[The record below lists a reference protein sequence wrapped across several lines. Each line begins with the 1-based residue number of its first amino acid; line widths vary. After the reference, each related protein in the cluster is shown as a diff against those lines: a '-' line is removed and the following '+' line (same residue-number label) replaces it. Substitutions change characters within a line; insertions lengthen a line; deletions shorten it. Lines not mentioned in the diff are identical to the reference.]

1 MVASVVGLVADVVSA
16 GLLVVTSDSRVV
28 WANRAL
34 FALVT
39 GGAMVHEESATPD
52 PTGLGVFVRTNT
64 GFDDMVA
71 ARLAVAEAGL
81 PLAGLVPD
89 GEPREARWH
98 APDGTTRWLEIRC
111 RALADGDAGRD
122 WTAGTGGYVLY
133 EIVDN
138 TVRHNEEDLAQ
149 LRQRWLRRVETI
161 ARTGI
166 WEWDLVTNEVEWSDE
181 LLAMFGYPTDTY
193 LDYDT
198 YRSLMHP
205 DDVPRIEA
213 ALEQAIAEV
222 SPFEFTHR
230 MYLADRVTECVLEC
244 HGDVLTDHAGTPI
257 RIMGTAHDVTEL
269 IRLRRD
275 LVHLTTHDPLTGL
288 CNRQAMTKLLS
299 ERIAGVERIEGIP
312 GIDTASNGT
321 APAGTASNRTA
332 SNGTASAGTASN
344 RTAPNGTLL
353 LVDVD
358 DFKDI
363 NDMRGHAV
371 GDAVMGALAQ
381 LLAKTLPG
389 AVLGRLGG
397 DEFAVVLESDN
408 GPDGLGVANALCEKV
423 ARHTI
428 IVDGVPSR
436 ITVSIGVVS
445 LPSAADSDM
454 ALARA
459 HLALGEAKEAGRGC
473 ARLFTPERYEHV
485 ARRVSVVQ
493 RVRDA
498 LDGGLMA
505 LDAQPVVDLSSRQV
519 QGYELL
525 VRLRDGRQPD
535 LAPAEFMGALAHSD
549 LMLSLDRWVLAQAVA
564 ALASATARRERLR
577 LHMNISSQ
585 SVADPEF
592 GQFVLSA
599 LRAARV
605 DPSQLGLEIPEIVA
619 VTSLD
624 AARRLAETLTDAGCR
639 FTLDD
644 FGAGVG
650 SFVYLRNLPF
660 TNVKIDGDFL
670 RHVDTSPADT
680 VLVDAVVRVAR
691 CLGMYTIAENV
702 DREPL
707 ALALRDLG
715 VDYAQGF
722 LTGRPRP
729 LTDLLAEGSDVD
741 PETREVSLNGFLG

>member
-1 MVASVVGLVADVVSA
+1 MVASVVGLVADVVST

-39 GGAMVHEESATPD
+39 GAATVPEETAAPG
-52 PTGLGVFVRTNT
+52 PAGLGAFRRAGSGSVDPV
-64 GFDDMVA
+64 DLVA

-81 PLAGLVPD
+81 PLARVVPD
-89 GEPREARWH
+89 DEPRAASWQ
-98 APDGTTRWLEIRC
+98 APDGSSRWLEIRC
-111 RALADGDAGRD
+111 RAFADGDPT
-122 WTAGTGGYVLY
+122 WGGQFGAEGYLLY

-138 TVRHNEEDLAQ
+138 TARHHEEEVAG
-149 LRQRWLRRVETI
+149 LRERWLRHVETI

-166 WEWDLVTNEVEWSDE
+166 WEWDLVTNEVAWSDE

-198 YRSLMHP
+198 YRSLIHP
-205 DDVPRIEA
+205 DDVTRVEGV
-213 ALEQAIAEV
+213 LEQAIAEV

-230 MYLADRVTECVLEC
+230 MYFADRATECVLEC

-269 IRLRRD
+269 IRARRE
-275 LVHLTTHDPLTGL
+275 LAQLTTHDPLTGL
-288 CNRQAMTKLLS
+288 RNRQAVTGLLA
-299 ERIAGVERIEGIP
+299 ERIAGSAGSERI
-312 GIDTASNGT
+312 DASPNGS
-321 APAGTASNRTA
+321 APAGT
-332 SNGTASAGTASN
+332 
-344 RTAPNGTLL
+344 LL
-353 LVDVD
+353 LINIDN
-358 DFKDI
+358 FRDI
-363 NDMRGHAV
+363 NDTRGHAV
-371 GDAVMGALAQ
+371 GDAVLRALAQ
-381 LLAKTLPG
+381 TVAETLPTS
-389 AVLGRLGG
+389 VLGRLGG
-397 DEFAVVLESDN
+397 DEFVVILESAN
-408 GPDGLGVANALCEKV
+408 GPDGLGVADTLCAKV
-423 ARHTI
+423 ARHAIIIDDVTI
-428 IVDGVPSR
+428 RVTI
-436 ITVSIGVVS
+436 SIGV
-445 LPSAADSDM
+445 LPLSSATDSDT

-459 HLALGEAKEAGRGC
+459 GLALREAKDAGRGR
-473 ARLFTPERYEHV
+473 ARLFTAEHYEHV
-485 ARRVSVVQ
+485 DRRISLAR

-505 LDAQPVVDLSSRQV
+505 LDAQPIVDLTSREV

-525 VRLRDGRQPD
+525 LRLRDGRQPE
-535 LAPAEFMGALAHSD
+535 LAPAEFMSALAHSD
-549 LMLSLDRWVLAQAVA
+549 LTLALDRWVLRQAVA

-577 LHMNISSQ
+577 LHVNISGR

-592 GQFVLSA
+592 GQFVLGT

-605 DPSQLGLEIPEIVA
+605 DPSQLGLEIAESVA
-619 VTSLD
+619 VVSLD
-624 AARRLAETLTDAGCR
+624 AARQLAETLTDAGCR

-670 RHVDTSPADT
+670 RQVDTSPADT

-702 DREPL
+702 DRESL

-729 LTDLLAEGSDVD
+729 LTDLLAEVPYAD

>member
-1 MVASVVGLVADVVSA
+1 MVASVVGLVPDVVSA

-39 GGAMVHEESATPD
+39 GGAMVHEQSATPD
-52 PTGLGVFVRTNT
+52 PTGLGVLVQATA

-81 PLAGLVPD
+81 PLVGVVPD
-89 GEPREARWH
+89 GEPCEARWQ

-111 RALADGDAGRD
+111 RALAAGDTGRD
-122 WTAGTGGYVLY
+122 RTVGTGGYVLY

-138 TVRHNEEDLAQ
+138 TARHNEEDVAQ
-149 LRQRWLRRVETI
+149 LRQRWLRHVETI

-205 DDVPRIEA
+205 DDVSRIEGV
-213 ALEQAIAEV
+213 LERAIAEV

-269 IRLRRD
+269 IRVRRE
-275 LVHLTTHDPLTGL
+275 LIHLTTHDPLTGL
-288 CNRQAMTKLLS
+288 RNRQAMTALLS
-299 ERIAGVERIEGIP
+299 ERIAGIADIADIEPVERMTGIA
-312 GIDTASNGT
+312 IASNGMAPNGMARAGMAPK
-321 APAGTASNRTA
+321 APAQA
-332 SNGTASAGTASN
+332 
-344 RTAPNGTLL
+344 GTLL

-358 DFKDI
+358 DFKDV

-428 IVDGVPSR
+428 IVDGVTIR
-436 ITVSIGVVS
+436 ITVSVGVVS
-445 LPSAADSDM
+445 LSSATDSDM

-459 HLALGEAKEAGRGC
+459 HLALYEAKDAGRGC

-485 ARRVSVVQ
+485 ARRISMVQ

-525 VRLRDGRQPD
+525 LRLRDGRQPD
-535 LAPAEFMGALAHSD
+535 LAPAEFMGALADSD

-577 LHMNISSQ
+577 LHMNISGQ

-605 DPSQLGLEIPEIVA
+605 DPSQLGLEIPESVA

-624 AARRLAETLTDAGCR
+624 AARHLAETLTDAGCR

-644 FGAGVG
+644 FGASVG

-691 CLGMYTIAENV
+691 CLGMYTIAEKV